1 MPIRLSSARRA
12 CSTLLG
18 EVWQCH
24 LLRTLVAFRLT
35 ASVRTGIDVSS
46 CAEAKEAVRRCNR
59 CKFLKNKDKWFGRLL
74 YRDGDVQSTWL
85 CEAPPTQAWGLGC
98 KLCRAKCAAPEQS
111 SSPFVRFTKGSVC
124 REAPPTQLMVFTFW
138 ASRLSFAFSSEVP
151 LTRFG
156 DVLQLQDLKRHEETD
171 LHVSSLLVEQPVEAV
186 SAKADATAP
195 TAGQV
200 HLAIQVLME
209 PRSGQSVGYA
219 SRCELAHRSD
229 PGNFPLQRA
238 SPCEHSKIIS
248 ALAAVYTVDGERA
261 EGQRNHALLVYDN
274 EVLHAQRSEVSNI
287 RLLALAT
294 EWLTMA
300 SRFVHEYDRGSTK
313 EGAEPAQ
320 TSAVANVARCS
331 RLTLA
336 LEQDHA
342 GLSVSCQF
350 FFSGGLA
357 VSFLSPRT

>member
-74 YRDGDVQSTWL
+74 YRDGD
-85 CEAPPTQAWGLGC
+85 
-98 KLCRAKCAAPEQS
+98 
-111 SSPFVRFTKGSVC
+111 
-124 REAPPTQLMVFTFW
+124 
-138 ASRLSFAFSSEVP
+138 VP

-274 EVLHAQRSEVSNI
+274 EVLHAQRSEVLSPSSI

-336 LEQDHA
+336 LEQAAPSPVLQDHYKVQRDSW
-342 GLSVSCQF
+342 GQWCQHEED
-350 FFSGGLA
+350 SIA
-357 VSFLSPRT
+357 K